1 MRYTVII
8 ADDHML
14 VRQSLRHM
22 LELSEQFEVIGEA
35 EDGVAA
41 VTLVKELKSDLL
53 VLDAAM
59 PKATGVEVIE
69 EVRRWSPDTK
79 IAVVTGVSAP
89 GMLQH
94 ILDSNADGL
103 FLKSGD
109 TESWVED
116 FAAICAGERRIDD
129 RIISNRTDAVK
140 LTGRERQILF
150 CIARGETNAKI
161 SERLGIS
168 PNTVDKHRT
177 SIMRKLKVHSVAELV
192 AKAFRDGL
200 LDSPDN

>member
-1 MRYTVII
+1 
-8 ADDHML
+8 ML
-14 VRQSLRHM
+14 VRQSLRSM
-22 LELSEQFEVIGEA
+22 LEKSDRFEITGEA

-41 VTLVKELKSDLL
+41 LTLVKSHKPDLL

-69 EVRRWSPDTK
+69 EVRRWSPETK
-79 IAVVTGVSAP
+79 IAVVTGVNAA
-89 GMLQH
+89 GMLQQ
-94 ILDSNADGL
+94 ILDSNVDGL

-116 FAAICAGERRIDD
+116 FAAICAGERRISD
-129 RIISNRTDAVK
+129 RVAGNSALTPN

-150 CIARGETNAKI
+150 CIVRGETNAVI
-161 SERLGIS
+161 SEKLGIS
-168 PNTVDKHRT
+168 ANTVDKHRT
-177 SIMRKLKVHSVAELV
+177 AIMRKLQVHSVAELV

-200 LDSPDN
+200 LDGAN